1 MNGMPDLATLRQQID
16 ALDNDLRTR
25 LLARAEL
32 VAKVAASKAQ
42 SGSGGALRPLR
53 EAQQMAALLD
63 WQASA
68 APQLPAEGL
77 LAIWREIIGMA
88 LAQQG
93 GLTIYATEAGMAE
106 ARAHFGASLDYV
118 LSDEQTA
125 LAACAENPR
134 AVAVLAMS
142 EARAPVA
149 PLTAFAVLPIISS
162 FVDAPHKTE
171 HKTEH
176 KTGAICYAQASD
188 ETADEAQGLVCRAAP
203 QDGDIV
209 LGTLAEGV
217 LVAAEKPSDDDEIWG
232 QIIVPPVKVT

>member
-1 MNGMPDLATLRQQID
+1 MRPGVKMDGMPDLAMLRQEID
-16 ALDNDLRTR
+16 ALDNELRTR

-53 EAQQMAALLD
+53 EAQQMAALVD
-63 WQASA
+63 WQATE
-68 APQLPAEGL
+68 APQLPRAGL

-93 GLTIYATEAGMAE
+93 GLSVYATEAAMAE

-118 LSDEQTA
+118 LSDAKTA

-134 AVAVLAMS
+134 AVAVLAMA
-142 EARAPVA
+142 EAHAPVA
-149 PLTAFAVLPIISS
+149 PLAAFAVLPIINSS
-162 FVDAPHKTE
+162 DDAAHK
-171 HKTEH
+171 
-176 KTGAICYAQASD
+176 ADMICYAQASD
-188 ETADEAQGLVCRAAP
+188 ETADEAQALVRRAAP
-203 QDGDIV
+203 QEGDIV